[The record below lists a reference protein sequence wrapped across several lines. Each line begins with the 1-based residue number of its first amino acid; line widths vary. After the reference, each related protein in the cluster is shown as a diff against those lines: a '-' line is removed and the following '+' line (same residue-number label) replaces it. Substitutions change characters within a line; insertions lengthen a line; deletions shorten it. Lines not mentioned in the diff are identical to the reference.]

1 MRWWEHWTL
10 QDGAGDSGDGGGG
23 GDPPVGDPPLEG
35 DPPPAG
41 LETIPRSA
49 LPEGLRD
56 RSESEIT
63 FLLEHT
69 ITGLASRNNEVDQ
82 LKTEL
87 AELRGE
93 VNAAPP
99 PEPDPDDAKPL
110 AELMLEDPEKALDR
124 WARKKGYVPA
134 MESLSNRVG
143 EAEFGMIRTE
153 IEGFADAETDV
164 RELLTKSKIPATRE
178 GIMGAFQLVL
188 GQEVLADRARAAR
201 DVSGSIPPS
210 NPPAPDPEGDPPALS
225 DLETEIMHGH
235 GITDPAEWIKHRDTP
250 LEVNLPT

>member
-1 MRWWEHWTL
+1 MRWGEHWAL
-10 QDGAGDSGDGGGG
+10 QEEAGDEGGGG
-23 GDPPVGDPPLEG
+23 GDPP
-35 DPPPAG
+35 DPPPEDPPEG

-87 AELRGE
+87 AELRGVVSATPE
-93 VNAAPP
+93 
-99 PEPDPDDAKPL
+99 PEPDPDDSKPL

-124 WARKKGYVPA
+124 WARGKGYVPA
-134 MESLSNRVG
+134 MENLSNRVG
-143 EAEFGMIRTE
+143 EAEFGMIRGE
-153 IEGFADAETDV
+153 IEGFADAEADV
-164 RELLTKSKIPATRE
+164 RELLVKSKIPATRE

-210 NPPAPDPEGDPPALS
+210 NLPAPGGDDPPELS
-225 DLETEIMHGH
+225 ALETEIMHGH
-235 GITDPAEWIKHRDTP
+235 GITDVKEWIKHRDTP